1 MEPHN
6 RLVGPARVQVLAEN
20 FALLEETSNSLVQY
34 ARRCC
39 IVGIS
44 PCTLWDVRCAE
55 DSVTCNLGKPRPV
68 ISPSPARQLVNRCFC
83 GFRRLRGII
92 LVSSPRCAASSALAN
107 CMASPMLRG
116 WRRSTCFFQRLPEP
130 LNKIMELPIYVYVQ
144 PVTQITHVICT
155 LGNQFSCFLLFT
167 KRCFS

>member
-55 DSVTCNLGKPRPV
+55 DSVTCNLGKPRPDNFS
-68 ISPSPARQLVNRCFC
+68 IT
-83 GFRRLRGII
+83 
-92 LVSSPRCAASSALAN
+92 SSATRQ
-107 CMASPMLRG
+107 PM
-116 WRRSTCFFQRLPEP
+116 
-130 LNKIMELPIYVYVQ
+130 
-144 PVTQITHVICT
+144 
-155 LGNQFSCFLLFT
+155 FLWLSQT
-167 KRCFS
+167 